1 MDRRLSGK
9 QPTKYEFKGEHE
21 NLITGRFYTLREV
34 SEIIGVNN
42 KTMHSRMRNKPFLT
56 DREVSGTKSQY
67 YYVRNGAVA
76 QEHVHRL
83 ETHEQKMSDAW
94 LRKKLT

>member
-1 MDRRLSGK
+1 MDRRLGGK

-21 NLITGRFYTLREV
+21 NLVTGRFYTLREV

-42 KTMHSRMRNKPFLT
+42 TTIHSRMRNKPFLT
-56 DREVSGTKSQY
+56 DREVSGTESQY
-67 YYVRNGAVA
+67 YYVGNGVVA